1 MQQKVEA
8 ASTSSSTEPH
18 STDPQWQARVDLAAA
33 HRICVMNGF
42 HEGIFNHLTLT
53 VPGTTDRY
61 YQIPFGMHWCE
72 VSASSFMEVGWDGTV
87 LRGEG
92 EVEPSCYA
100 IHAPIHRKLP
110 RAKAVFHTH
119 MPFASALTRLEDPKL
134 KPIGQTEVL
143 MMPMTGYDM
152 DYAGPAFDPEE
163 GERLADI
170 LGEKKVLFMGN
181 HGVATVAETVAEAF
195 DLLYYTERAA
205 QVQLYAMWTGQKLL
219 PMSEPV
225 LQKTI
230 HVGDTHPFLHGK
242 PCDYHFRALKRILDK
257 KEPDYKD

>member
-8 ASTSSSTEPH
+8 AQISSA
-18 STDPQWQARVDLAAA
+18 TDLEWQARVDLAAA

-61 YQIPFGMHWCE
+61 YQIPFGMHWSE
-72 VSASSFMEVGWDGTV
+72 VSASSFMEVSWEGKV

-134 KPIGQTEVL
+134 KPIGQAEL
-143 MMPMTGYDM
+143 
-152 DYAGPAFDPEE
+152 
-163 GERLADI
+163 
-170 LGEKKVLFMGN
+170 
-181 HGVATVAETVAEAF
+181 VAAVEAIGH
-195 DLLYYTERAA
+195 R
-205 QVQLYAMWTGQKLL
+205 GSGR
-219 PMSEPV
+219 SEN
-225 LQKTI
+225 
-230 HVGDTHPFLHGK
+230 
-242 PCDYHFRALKRILDK
+242 
-257 KEPDYKD
+257 